1 MKGDVKMKKRVM
13 KILLTVIGSLL
24 ILNAIVMLI
33 TSNLNIG
40 IIAEF
45 ILGVAVAVYGIFNDK
60 FIAGIPCAI
69 KGIFWIGVGVV
80 AVGVTL
86 LLGYGVT
93 DNISGNED
101 AVVVLGSGIRGEL
114 LTVGLKNRL
123 DRAVKIYSDNPDV
136 TIIVSGG
143 QGPQEDITEALAME
157 RYLLRCGVDS
167 EKIIKEEK
175 ATSTYE
181 NFVYSKQILDGL
193 FGEEYDVAFVTN
205 EYHIYRAGSLA
216 KIAGLAD
223 VTHAHSNTVWYT
235 VIPSCIR
242 ECMAVVKLWIF
253 KQ

>member
-1 MKGDVKMKKRVM
+1 MKKRVM

-45 ILGVAVAVYGIFNDK
+45 ILGVAVAFYGIFNDK

-123 DRAVKIYSDNPDV
+123 DRAVEIYNENPDTV
-136 TIIVSGG
+136 IIVSGG

-167 EKIIKEEK
+167 ERIIKEEK

>member
-1 MKGDVKMKKRVM
+1 MKMKKRVM

-93 DNISGNED
+93 DSISGNED

-123 DRAVKIYSDNPDV
+123 DRAVEIYNENPDTV
-136 TIIVSGG
+136 IIVSGG

-167 EKIIKEEK
+167 ERIIKEEK

>member
-1 MKGDVKMKKRVM
+1 MKKRVM

-93 DNISGNED
+93 DSISGNED

-123 DRAVKIYSDNPDV
+123 DRAVEIYNENPDTV
-136 TIIVSGG
+136 IIVSGG

-167 EKIIKEEK
+167 ERIIKEEK

>member
-1 MKGDVKMKKRVM
+1 MKKRVM

-60 FIAGIPCAI
+60 FIAGIPCVI

-123 DRAVKIYSDNPDV
+123 DRAVEIYNENPDTV
-136 TIIVSGG
+136 IIVSGG

>member
-1 MKGDVKMKKRVM
+1 MKKRM
-13 KILLTVIGSLL
+13 IKILLIVVGSLL
-24 ILNAIVMLI
+24 MLNAAVMVL
-33 TSNLNIG
+33 TSNLNVG

-45 ILGVAVAVYGIFNDK
+45 ILGAVLTAYGIFNDK
-60 FIAGIPCAI
+60 FIAKIPLVL
-69 KGIFWIGVGVV
+69 KGVFWTGVGVV

-86 LLGYGVT
+86 LLGYGVS

-101 AVVVLGSGIRGEL
+101 AVVVLGSGIRGEM

-123 DRAVKIYSDNPDV
+123 DRAVELCEDNPQAV
-136 TIIVSGG
+136 IIVSGG

-167 EKIIKEEK
+167 KRIIKEEK

-181 NFVYSKQILDGL
+181 NFVYSKQILDGI
-193 FGEEYDVAFVTN
+193 FGEGYNAAFVTN

-216 KIAGLAD
+216 KIAGLTN

>member
-1 MKGDVKMKKRVM
+1 MKKRM
-13 KILLTVIGSLL
+13 LKILLIAAGTLL
-24 ILNAIVMLI
+24 MLNAAVMVF

-45 ILGVAVAVYGIFNDK
+45 VLGAAVATYGIFNDK
-60 FIAGIPCAI
+60 FIAKIPRVL
-69 KGIFWIGVGVV
+69 KGVFWAGVGVV

-123 DRAVKIYSDNPDV
+123 DRAVEIYSDNPDV

-157 RYLLRCGVDS
+157 RYLLRCGIDS
-167 EKIIKEEK
+167 GKIIKEEK

-193 FGEEYDVAFVTN
+193 FGDEYDVAFVTN

>member
-1 MKGDVKMKKRVM
+1 MKMKKRVM

>member
-1 MKGDVKMKKRVM
+1 MKGDVEMKKRM
-13 KILLTVIGSLL
+13 LKILLVAVGSLL
-24 ILNAIVMLI
+24 MLNAAVMVV
-33 TSNLNIG
+33 TSNLNVG
-40 IIAEF
+40 IIAEL
-45 ILGVAVAVYGIFNDK
+45 ILGAVLTAYGIFIDK
-60 FIAGIPCAI
+60 FIAKIPRVF
-69 KGIFWIGVGVV
+69 KGIFWTGVGVV

-123 DRAVKIYSDNPDV
+123 DRAVEIYSDNPDV

-193 FGEEYDVAFVTN
+193 FGDEYDVAFVTN

>member
-1 MKGDVKMKKRVM
+1 MKKRVM
-13 KILLTVIGSLL
+13 KILLAVIGSLL

-93 DNISGNED
+93 DSISGNED

-167 EKIIKEEK
+167 KKIIKEEK

>member
-1 MKGDVKMKKRVM
+1 VKMKKRVM

-45 ILGVAVAVYGIFNDK
+45 ILGVAVAFYGIFNDK

-123 DRAVKIYSDNPDV
+123 DRAVEIYNENPDTV
-136 TIIVSGG
+136 IIVSGG

-167 EKIIKEEK
+167 ERIIKEEK